1 MAPLA
6 EMALQRKPE
15 SPGNGKI
22 GRIKGRVDHLREAQ
36 GHTQRKMAETMSVS
50 VRRVQCMWRRYRNT
64 GDIDYP
70 RKPGRRPGAPP
81 GRREHSAILSAYK
94 PAC

>member
-1 MAPLA
+1 
-6 EMALQRKPE
+6 
-15 SPGNGKI
+15 
-22 GRIKGRVDHLREAQ
+22 
-36 GHTQRKMAETMSVS
+36 MAETMSVS